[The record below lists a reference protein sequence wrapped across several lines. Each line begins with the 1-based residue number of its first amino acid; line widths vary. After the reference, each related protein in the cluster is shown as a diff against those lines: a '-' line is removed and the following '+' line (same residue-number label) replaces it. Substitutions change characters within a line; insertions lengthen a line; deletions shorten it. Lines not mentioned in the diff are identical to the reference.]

1 MRTEEIRRKRKELE
15 EQYGPWI
22 HNIQLD
28 PDVSTKS
35 PEPGDRA
42 LQREIDERLYHK
54 QDPSVWK
61 DYSPNPSRIRRVVQM
76 ITDFSKRPLEEFRI
90 LDLAVLEG
98 AFSIELARR
107 GATVIGVEGRE
118 ANVAKARFAKEAL
131 ALDNVDFVLDD
142 VRNVDVAT
150 YGRFDVVLCLG
161 ILYHLDAPDVFHFLE
176 RIAGMCDQFAIIDT
190 ELHVIPEASQVYQ
203 GKGYWGVYREEHER
217 AATQAQ
223 KVDNSCMSLDNM
235 KSFVFTRFSLLN
247 FLQQIGFSSVYECAI
262 PPVLGHAARATFL
275 AVKGQP
281 IRLLTSPAHEQ
292 ISEEYSEVDSGKR
305 DSELHVSWKYLRFLL
320 RANQYLKRLMRRG

>member
-1 MRTEEIRRKRKELE
+1 MRTEEIRRRRKEIE

-28 PDVSTKS
+28 ADVSTKDAS
-35 PEPGDRA
+35 PDGRA
-42 LQREIDERLYHK
+42 SQRTVDKRLYHK

-76 ITDFSKRPLEEFRI
+76 ITDFSKEPLEKLRI

-107 GATVIGVEGRE
+107 GATVVGVEGRE

-131 ALDNVDFVLDD
+131 GLTTVDFVLDD
-142 VRNVDVAT
+142 VRNADVAT

-161 ILYHLDAPDVFHFLE
+161 ILYHLDAPDVFRFLE
-176 RIAGMCDQFAIIDT
+176 RIAGMCDRFAIIDT
-190 ELHVIPEASQVYQ
+190 ELHVVPEASQVHQ
-203 GKGYWGVYREEHER
+203 GKRYWGVYRAEHER
-217 AATQAQ
+217 SATQSQ
-223 KVDNSCMSLDNM
+223 KSDNVCMSLDNM
-235 KSFVFTRFSLLN
+235 KSFVFTRFSLVNL
-247 FLQQIGFSSVYECAI
+247 LQQLGFSSVYECAI

-292 ISEEYSEVDSGKR
+292 VAEEYSEIDSGRR

-320 RANQYLKRLMRRG
+320 TANQYLKRLLRKA